1 MDEQNTAATLIL
13 TLSNGK
19 TIVADVEHANGSYM
33 CSNIL
38 EILEQYSE
46 DGQVRMGLIKFMP
59 YALEEGGLAVP
70 TIMAMI
76 SVPGPEL
83 LAAHKKAFSKIITP
97 DTQGIILPS

>member
-1 MDEQNTAATLIL
+1 
-13 TLSNGK
+13 
-19 TIVADVEHANGSYM
+19 
-33 CSNIL
+33 
-38 EILEQYSE
+38 
-46 DGQVRMGLIKFMP
+46 MGLIKFMP